1 MAELTVNDFEEYFL
15 QVHGHEPYPW
25 QTRLTQHV
33 LSEGLWPK
41 VIDLPTGTGK
51 TAVLDTA
58 LFALAAQPEIS
69 PRRIVFV
76 IDRRIVVDQVFKR
89 AEKIRDAINKANSRL
104 LKELKKQL
112 VSLSEDCEPLGVA
125 ALRGGVPMDGAWYRR
140 PDQPWVMV
148 STVDQF
154 GSRLLFRGYG
164 VGEKTRSI
172 HAGLAGNDCLVILD
186 EVHLSRA
193 FSETLR
199 DISSTDAIP
208 RICAV
213 GDELPRR
220 FQVVEMSATPTDPG
234 ATTFR
239 LSDADKEASTLLKQ
253 IAEAPKQ
260 AELVKLKGNRP
271 AESIPKKVVNLI
283 SELHDDEMS
292 VGVVVNRVLT
302 AREVYASLKKKG
314 IKSYL
319 VTGRMRPIDR
329 IQLLEEINNSG
340 CVDPD
345 RKGSLAER
353 TVVVAT
359 QAIEVGADF
368 SFDALITEAAPIDSL
383 RQRLGRLDR
392 RGKLAA
398 TAGRGPARCWILGV
412 ESALNPKKPDPVYGE
427 GIAKTW
433 DAIVKLSGWKD
444 NGLVDV
450 SPNSA
455 IFDELGSEVEAPKSE
470 APLLL
475 PTHIG
480 AWTQTSPKPVA
491 DPSIADFL
499 HGKDHQ
505 GQPDVS
511 VVWRADRSKEVL
523 ELVPPCPAE
532 YLTVPI
538 YAVKYWLNGS
548 VEAPMGDTISVPPPD
563 DKRRDKAFDR
573 KLTEVFKWSHGELLV
588 EEVESADQ
596 LQPGDVI
603 LVDPLRGGIRDG
615 TWDPSFRPAKQEDDR
630 ESSDESSLLDI
641 GDQAQAV
648 YGKRKTLRLDPLL
661 LVGFGLP
668 PIPLPKH
675 EQDMETDQTREE
687 IIKTWLCEAKSA
699 NAETIP
705 RWFVEVID
713 VFKSKTPKIEVVTG
727 TGEGQDYYVLL
738 ERLVD
743 PTLLDFSDNRPS
755 LTESGTS
762 LKSHLT
768 GVGKRVAQYAKRLR
782 LSEALIEDLRLAGEL
797 HDLGKIDKRFQAQ
810 MHGHDPVSIA
820 SAAGPLAKS
829 LRGARPR
836 PKDWPKV
843 RHEFSSV
850 ALAQSNTELLARA
863 HDADLVL
870 HLIGSHHGYS
880 RPLPKIKDDPEP
892 QQLNVTGKFLDGRF
906 ELAELGNDEEQD
918 EANSLLHLSTTTA
931 VAETPL
937 ALEMAERFWCLQER
951 YGHHGL
957 AWLEA
962 IFRLADW
969 QQSAEESQ

>member
-1 MAELTVNDFEEYFL
+1 MNELTVNDFQEYFS
-15 QVHGHEPYPW
+15 QVHGHEAYPW

-33 LSEGLWPK
+33 LSEGIWPK

-58 LFALAAQPEIS
+58 LFVLAAQPEIS

-89 AEKIRDAINKANSRL
+89 AEKIRGAINKANSRVL
-104 LKELKKQL
+104 QELKRQL

-193 FSETLR
+193 FSETLK

-234 ATTFR
+234 AKTFK
-239 LSDADKEASTLLKQ
+239 LTDADKEASTSLKQ
-253 IAEAPKQ
+253 IAEAPKH
-260 AELVKLKGNRP
+260 AELVELKGNRP
-271 AESIPKKVVNLI
+271 DESIPKKVVTLI
-283 SELHDDEMS
+283 SELQDDEMS

-302 AREVYASLKKKG
+302 AREVYAALKRKG
-314 IKSYL
+314 INSYL

-329 IQLLEEINNSG
+329 MQLLDDLYKSG

-345 RKGSLAER
+345 REGSLAER

-392 RGKLAA
+392 RGTLAA
-398 TAGRGPARCWILGV
+398 KPGRDPARCWILGV
-412 ESALNPKKPDPVYGE
+412 ESALNPTKLDPVYGA

-433 DAIVKLSGWKD
+433 EAIVQLSGWKD

-450 SPNSA
+450 SPNSV
-455 IFDELGSEVEAPKSE
+455 IFDELGSDVEARKSE

-511 VVWRADRSKEVL
+511 VAWRADRSKQVL
-523 ELVPPCPAE
+523 EWVPPRPSE

-538 YAVKYWLNGS
+538 WAVKHWLNGS
-548 VEAPMGDTISVPPPD
+548 AEAPMGDTISVPPPD
-563 DKRRDKAFDR
+563 DKRRDKAVDR
-573 KLTEVFKWSHGELLV
+573 KLTGVVKWSHGKSLI
-588 EEVESADQ
+588 EEVKSANQ

-615 TWDPSFRPAKQEDDR
+615 TWDPSFRPTKQESEC
-630 ESSDESSLLDI
+630 ESLDMGSSLDV

-661 LVGFGLP
+661 LDGFGLP
-668 PIPLPKH
+668 PVPLPKN
-675 EQDMETDQTREE
+675 EQDIETDQTRED
-687 IIKTWLCEAKSA
+687 IIRTWLCEANQA
-699 NAETIP
+699 GAETLP
-705 RWFVEVID
+705 HWFVEVVD
-713 VFKSKTPKIEVVTG
+713 AFKSKTPKIEVVKS
-727 TGEGQDYYVLL
+727 TGEEQDYYVLL
-738 ERLVD
+738 ERSVD
-743 PTLLDFSDNRPS
+743 PTLLDLSDDQPS

-768 GVGKRVAQYAKRLR
+768 GVGNRVAQYAQRLG
-782 LSEALIEDLRLAGEL
+782 LSEALIEDMRLAGEL
-797 HDLGKIDKRFQAQ
+797 HDLGKVDESFQAQ

-850 ALAQSNTELLARA
+850 ALAQSNTELLDRS
-863 HDADLVL
+863 HDSDLVL

-880 RPLPKIKDDPEP
+880 RPLPKIEDDPEP
-892 QQLNVTGKFLDGRF
+892 KQLKVTGKFLDGRF
-906 ELAELGNDEEQD
+906 ELTELGNDEEQD
-918 EANSLLHLSTTTA
+918 EANSLLHLSTNTA
-931 VAETPL
+931 VADTPL
-937 ALEMAERFWCLQER
+937 ALDMAERFWRLQER

-969 QQSAEESQ
+969 QQSAEEAR